1 MNFVET
7 AVLVAAVI
15 VGVAGIGLILL
26 AVVGVE
32 RPWSWDVDRSW
43 HAERRRPPGR

>member
-1 MNFVET
+1 MSGTMNVVEVT
-7 AVLVAAVI
+7 VLVAAVL

-32 RPWSWDVDRSW
+32 RPWSWD
-43 HAERRRPPGR
+43 AERRRPRGR